1 MSNKST
7 DIETIVAKAKVV
19 GLDEAPKSTS
29 VLEDVIYK
37 TLTQSGKV
45 FSAKLLHAS
54 TGLLTPKHFSDKMWQ
69 MSQKGIITKCD
80 TRGYYCANKVDE

>member
-1 MSNKST
+1 MTKT
-7 DIETIVAKAKVV
+7 DIESIVSKAKLV

-29 VLEDVIYK
+29 VLQDVIFK

-45 FSAKLLHAS
+45 YSAKLLHES

-69 MSQKGIITKCD
+69 MSEKGIIVKCE
-80 TRGYYCANKVDE
+80 TRGYYRAIREEDK